1 MRDIHTS
8 RCHCITHVTPHYTRH
23 SLRHPEGTL
32 GVFPLWE
39 LLLLHV
45 QEKNNCKHPDLQTS
59 LLLLLDMYGSWVFP
73 GSALVFS
80 YYLLL
85 LKGVFLHPFFILS
98 SPAVKRKD
106 ISGLSV
112 NRLLFY
118 FYSPS
123 FISTAAEK
131 VSCLFQRVVWNRLS
145 FPNFFFLCATCAQ
158 VHLKKKKIIYIYFF
172 LSTAK
177 IPEPTCLILMDVL
190 FLLDKMLRD

>member
-131 VSCLFQRVVWNRLS
+131 VSRLFQRMVWNRLS

-158 VHLKKKKIIYIYFF
+158 VHLKKKKNYIYIFF
-172 LSTAK
+172 SVQLKDQNQHALYWWMF
-177 IPEPTCLILMDVL
+177 C
-190 FLLDKMLRD
+190 FF

>member
-1 MRDIHTS
+1 MSRRKTTANTLTS
-8 RCHCITHVTPHYTRH
+8 R
-23 SLRHPEGTL
+23 HPYSCCWICMDHG
-32 GVFPLWE
+32 F
-39 LLLLHV
+39 
-45 QEKNNCKHPDLQTS
+45 
-59 LLLLLDMYGSWVFP
+59 FP

-85 LKGVFLHPFFILS
+85 LKGVSLHPFFILS

-131 VSCLFQRVVWNRLS
+131 VSRLFSVWCGIDYHS
-145 FPNFFFLCATCAQ
+145 PIFFSLC
-158 VHLKKKKIIYIYFF
+158 HLCPSTFKEKKNYIYIFF
-172 LSTAK
+172 SVQLKDQNQHA
-177 IPEPTCLILMDVL
+177 LY
-190 FLLDKMLRD
+190 